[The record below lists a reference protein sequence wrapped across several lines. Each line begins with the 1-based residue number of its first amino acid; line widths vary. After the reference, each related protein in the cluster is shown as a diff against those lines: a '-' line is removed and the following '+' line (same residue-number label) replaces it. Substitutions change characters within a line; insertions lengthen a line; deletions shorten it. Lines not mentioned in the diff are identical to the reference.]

1 MEDHHREVLD
11 LTQKLIRFRTTASRP
26 GEIAR
31 CLDFVSAYLDDHG
44 IGHHRLTHDGVVS
57 IFVPFGDRPPR
68 MLLMSHLDVVEAPD
82 ELFEPRMVGDRLY
95 GRGSIDDKY
104 AVALSLV
111 LCRVHR
117 ERLQK
122 QGIDPGTL
130 PFGILITSDEETGG
144 RRGAKPSLETIR
156 PDFCIALDGGSLDR
170 IIVKEKGILR
180 LRLVARG
187 TGAHGARPWLG
198 KNAIETL
205 MADYGNLAGLFAE
218 TSPDHWHRTLNLG
231 MIRGGNAANQVPDH
245 AEAVL
250 DIRYTET
257 DDPLDLVAQ
266 IKSRVSSEVVVDDM
280 EPLFFSG
287 RSPWLDLLLKISPDT
302 VTDFEH
308 GASDARFLMAHGI
321 PGIVWGPDGDL
332 SQHSP
337 EEHIN
342 LPSLTAL
349 FDRLSDFMTAVSKGE
364 AVRP

>member
-11 LTQKLIRFRTTASRP
+11 LTQDLIRFRTTASRP

-31 CLDFVSAYLDDHG
+31 CLDFVTAYLDDHG
-44 IGHHRLTHDGVVS
+44 IGHRRLTHDGVVS
-57 IFVPFGDRPPR
+57 ILVPFGEGSPR
-68 MLLMSHLDVVEAPD
+68 VLLMSHLDVVEGPD
-82 ELFEPRMVGDRLY
+82 AIFEPKIIGDRLF

-111 LCRVHR
+111 LCRLHR
-117 ERLQK
+117 EQMQK
-122 QGIDPGTL
+122 RGLDPATL
-130 PFGILITSDEETGG
+130 PFGLLITSDEETGG
-144 RRGAKPSLETIR
+144 ERGAKPALEAVR
-156 PDFCIALDGGSLDR
+156 PDFCIALDGGSLDQ

-187 TGAHGARPWLG
+187 TAAHGARPWLG
-198 KNAIETL
+198 KNAIEAL
-205 MADYGNLAGLFAE
+205 MVDYRNLAGLFDE

-231 MIRGGNAANQVPDH
+231 IIRGGKAVNQVPDH

-257 DDPLDLVAQ
+257 DAPRDLVAQ
-266 IKSRVSSEVVVDDM
+266 IRGRVSSEVIVDEI
-280 EPLFFSG
+280 EPLFYGG
-287 RSPWLDLLLKISPDT
+287 RSPFLDLLLSLSPDT
-302 VTDFEH
+302 ITGFEH
-308 GASDARFLMAHGI
+308 GASDARYLMAHGV

-342 LPSLTAL
+342 LPSLVAL
-349 FDRLSDFMTAVSKGE
+349 FDRLSAFMTAVLEGE
-364 AVRP
+364 VAGP